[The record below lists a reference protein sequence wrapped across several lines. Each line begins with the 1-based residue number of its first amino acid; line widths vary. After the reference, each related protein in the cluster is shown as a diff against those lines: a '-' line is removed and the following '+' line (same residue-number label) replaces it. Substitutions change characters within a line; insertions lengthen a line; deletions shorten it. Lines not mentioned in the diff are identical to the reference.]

1 MKASLAKKN
10 ILIVLYYYY
19 PYVSGVSVYAKDLA
33 EGLSR
38 EGHSVTVLTSRFDRS
53 LEKIESI
60 NNVRVVR
67 KSILFRIGKGVIM
80 PTFWFDAILYSRK
93 FDYVNSHLPMADTG
107 LSCIFISKRK
117 LVTTYH
123 CDINLGDSLIS
134 KIVTF
139 ISMGLMK
146 IQLFR
151 SKKIV
156 TTSNDYFMH
165 SKMNA
170 FKDKSIQIYPPIKTS
185 DFNECIYLDL
195 EKKLGIAEKS
205 LKIGFVGRIVYEKGI
220 KYLLE
225 CIPILAKG
233 IDNFVIVIAGD
244 YENIAG
250 GSIKNEL
257 DAYLNKFPNNIIF
270 TGYLEKND
278 LNKFYSMIDVLVLPS
293 VDPLE
298 AFGMVQVE
306 AMLCGTPVVASDMPG
321 VREVVKSTGHG
332 LLSKIKSP
340 SDISEKII
348 EVVYNKKRYTPNR
361 KKVEEIFSQK
371 KSIQKYEDLFS

>member
-53 LEKIESI
+53 LEKIESV

-67 KSILFRIGKGVIM
+67 RPVLFRIGKGVIM
-80 PTFWFDAILYSRK
+80 PTLWFDAILYSRK
-93 FDYVNSHLPMADTG
+93 FDYVNSHLPLADTG
-107 LSCIFISKRK
+107 LSCIFIPKRK
-117 LVTTYH
+117 MVTTYQ

-134 KIVTF
+134 KITTF

-156 TTSNDYFMH
+156 TLSNDYFMH

-185 DFNECIYLDL
+185 DFNRCSYLDL

-293 VDPLE
+293 IDPLE

-321 VREVVKSTGHG
+321 VREVVKSTGYG

-340 SDISEKII
+340 SDISKKII
-348 EVVYNKKRYTPNR
+348 EVVSNKNRYAPNR